1 MTFDEI
7 YARELKKIK
16 QDPVSFVW
24 NNCIKKHDDQEF
36 MVITYLKNVSTQNTL
51 LNAFTFCVLISVKL
65 NTAVLQTPYFCRIIT
80 MLNLLMSKKMVFR
93 KSLPILV
100 ADN

>member
-36 MVITYLKNVSTQNTL
+36 MVITE
-51 LNAFTFCVLISVKL
+51 
-65 NTAVLQTPYFCRIIT
+65 TAPKIG
-80 MLNLLMSKKMVFR
+80 
-93 KSLPILV
+93 LV
-100 ADN
+100 AHFNLGLVAHINFGLSARFNFGLIA